1 MALININ
8 DLQREADL
16 ADINCTTCSS
26 TNCDCNELVGDP
38 DGV

>member
-1 MALININ
+1 MANTEII

-16 ADINCTTCSS
+16 AEFLCDFCMART
-26 TNCDCNELVGDP
+26 CDCNELVGDP